1 MKNPYFNCAYRKYQ
15 SIVSKQNSDLNDS
28 NLMTM
33 PADPHRAPSSPSNL
47 SPIEH
52 RLKDDSS
59 FYSNCDLVRGKYDS
73 VPTSINQGPIS
84 HRQEK
89 QTLSQMRHRIAH

>member
-15 SIVSKQNSDLNDS
+15 AIVSKQTNDVNES

-33 PADPHRAPSSPSNL
+33 PAEHHHRAPSSPSNL

-52 RLKDDSS
+52 RFKDDSS
-59 FYSNCDLVRGKYDS
+59 FYSNCDLMKGRYDS
-73 VPTSINQGPIS
+73 VPTIQNHGQNS
-84 HRQEK
+84 HR
-89 QTLSQMRHRIAH
+89 